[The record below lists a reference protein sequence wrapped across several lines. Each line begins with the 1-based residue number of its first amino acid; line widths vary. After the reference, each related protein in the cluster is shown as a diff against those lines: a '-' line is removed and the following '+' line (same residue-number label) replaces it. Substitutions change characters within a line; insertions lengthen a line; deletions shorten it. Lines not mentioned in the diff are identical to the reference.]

1 MTGLSFADVMQLAII
16 GLAQGS
22 LYSLIAIGL
31 VLIYKATEQ
40 INFAQGEFMM
50 LGAFFGFQFI
60 VLSGIPFWLG
70 FLLAIAVL
78 GAIGYTYDALVI
90 RRLTGQPVFV
100 IFILTLA
107 TGIVLRALAG
117 MYWGFDSFSLPSMM
131 PGTIDLSGV
140 IIGWDHVI
148 AILAAALLSLALF
161 LFFRFSRVGI
171 AMQALSLNQLAAF
184 YMGMPVKRLTSSIW
198 ALAAMFGALAGL
210 LLGPIALVSTQMG
223 FIGFKAFA
231 GAIVG
236 GFGSIPGAVL
246 GCLLIG
252 VAEPFF
258 DTAFPTLK
266 GVGAYVIMFAVL
278 LIRPQGLL
286 SQMHAKK
293 V

>member
-60 VLSGIPFWLG
+60 VLSGMPFWLG

-161 LFFRFSRVGI
+161 LFFRF
-171 AMQALSLNQLAAF
+171 L
-184 YMGMPVKRLTSSIW
+184 
-198 ALAAMFGALAGL
+198 
-210 LLGPIALVSTQMG
+210 
-223 FIGFKAFA
+223 
-231 GAIVG
+231 
-236 GFGSIPGAVL
+236 
-246 GCLLIG
+246 
-252 VAEPFF
+252 
-258 DTAFPTLK
+258 
-266 GVGAYVIMFAVL
+266 
-278 LIRPQGLL
+278 
-286 SQMHAKK
+286 
-293 V
+293 

>member
-1 MTGLSFADVMQLAII
+1 MTGLSLIDVLQLAIV

-60 VLSGIPFWLG
+60 VLTGLPFWLG
-70 FLLAIAVL
+70 FILTIAVL
-78 GAIGYTYDALVI
+78 GVVGYSYDALVI
-90 RRLTGQPVFV
+90 RRLTGQPAFV
-100 IFILTLA
+100 VFILTLA

-117 MYWGFDSFSLPSMM
+117 MYWGFDSFSLPSIV
-131 PGTIDLSGV
+131 PGTTEMGGAVL
-140 IIGWDHVI
+140 GWDHAI
-148 AILAAALLSLALF
+148 AILFAALLSAALY
-161 LFFRFSRVGI
+161 LFFRFTRVGI

-210 LLGPIALVSTQMG
+210 LLGPIELVSTQMG

-258 DTAFPTLK
+258 DTLFPTLK
-266 GVGAYVIMFAVL
+266 GVGAYVIMFIVL

-286 SQMHAKK
+286 SQVYAKK

>member
-1 MTGLSFADVMQLAII
+1 MTGLSIEDVMQLAII

-50 LGAFFGFQFI
+50 LGAFFGYQFI
-60 VLSGIPFWLG
+60 VLSGLPYWLG
-70 FLLAIAVL
+70 FILAIVVL
-78 GAIGYTYDALVI
+78 GGIGYAYDSLVI

-100 IFILTLA
+100 VFILTLA
-107 TGIVLRALAG
+107 TGIMLRALAG
-117 MYWGFDSFSLPSMM
+117 IYWGFDSFSLPSMV
-131 PGTIDLSGV
+131 PGTMDLGGV

-148 AILAAALLSLALF
+148 AILAATLLSGVLYV
-161 LFFRFSRVGI
+161 FFRFTRIGI
-171 AMQALSLNQLAAF
+171 AMQALSLNQLGAF

-258 DTAFPTLK
+258 DIAFPTLK
-266 GVGAYVIMFAVL
+266 GVGAYVIMFTVL
-278 LIRPQGLL
+278 LVRPQGLL
-286 SQMHAKK
+286 IQMYTKK

>member
-1 MTGLSFADVMQLAII
+1 MCP
-16 GLAQGS
+16 
-22 LYSLIAIGL
+22 
-31 VLIYKATEQ
+31 ATR
-40 INFAQGEFMM
+40 A
-50 LGAFFGFQFI
+50 
-60 VLSGIPFWLG
+60 
-70 FLLAIAVL
+70 
-78 GAIGYTYDALVI
+78 
-90 RRLTGQPVFV
+90 
-100 IFILTLA
+100 
-107 TGIVLRALAG
+107 LRAVRSASASTPK
-117 MYWGFDSFSLPSMM
+117 M
-131 PGTIDLSGV
+131 TRSGPARERPV
-140 IIGWDHVI
+140 N
-148 AILAAALLSLALF
+148 
-161 LFFRFSRVGI
+161 SR
-171 AMQALSLNQLAAF
+171 
-184 YMGMPVKRLTSSIW
+184 
-198 ALAAMFGALAGL
+198 
-210 LLGPIALVSTQMG
+210 IALVSTQMG